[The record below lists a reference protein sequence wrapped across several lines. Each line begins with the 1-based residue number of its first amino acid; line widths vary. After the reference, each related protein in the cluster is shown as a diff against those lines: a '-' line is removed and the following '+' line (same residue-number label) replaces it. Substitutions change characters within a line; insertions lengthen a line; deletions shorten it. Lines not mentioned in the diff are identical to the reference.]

1 MKRLNRPRINTNE
14 HWLSACFACFCLT
27 LSSCGYHVAGKADLV
42 PKNVH
47 TIAIPAFTNVT
58 VRYKLTDH
66 LPEAISRE
74 FISRTRY
81 QIVNDADQAD
91 AVLRGSILNYIAY
104 PTIIDQQTGRA
115 SGLQVNVTLDVKLVE
130 RATGKVIFAR
140 PRFDAHQRYELSIAA
155 GTYFDESNA
164 ALDRLAR
171 DLARDLVT
179 SILENF

>member
-1 MKRLNRPRINTNE
+1 VKRLNRPRINTKE
-14 HWLSACFACFCLT
+14 HWFIISFACFCLT
-27 LSSCGYHVAGKADLV
+27 ASACGYHVAGKADLV
-42 PKNVH
+42 PKSVH

-130 RATGKVIFAR
+130 RATGKIIFAR